1 MADVGIRQ
9 LKQQASEIV
18 RRVREKK
25 ETITI
30 TYRGRPVAKMVP
42 FEDAKA
48 VAGAV
53 WVAMD
58 ELARELEPYLPEDVS
73 AVDVVRGEMDE
84 IAHRVGDLWPPGV
97 SAVEAIDEQ
106 RREL

>member
-1 MADVGIRQ
+1 MTDVGIRQ

-42 FEDAKA
+42 FEDTKS
-48 VAGAV
+48 VSGTV

-58 ELARELEPYLPEDVS
+58 ELARELEQYLPDDVS
-73 AVDVVRGEMDE
+73 AVD
-84 IAHRVGDLWPPGV
+84 AV
-97 SAVEAIDEQ
+97 SEQ
-106 RREL
+106 RR

>member
-42 FEDAKA
+42 FEDTKA
-48 VAGAV
+48 VSGAV
-53 WVAMD
+53 WAQMD

-73 AVDVVRGEMDE
+73 AVEAVRAEMDK
-84 IAHRVGDLWPPGV
+84 IAQRIGVIWPQGV
-97 SAVEAIDEQ
+97 SAMEAIEEQ
-106 RREL
+106 RRDL

>member
-18 RRVREKK
+18 RRVREQK

-42 FEDAKA
+42 FEDTKA
-48 VAGAV
+48 ASGAV
-53 WVAMD
+53 WAQ
-58 ELARELEPYLPEDVS
+58 
-73 AVDVVRGEMDE
+73 MDE
-84 IAHRVGDLWPPGV
+84 IARQIGALWPREV
-97 SAVEAIDEQ
+97 SVAEAVKEQ